1 VPTDVLIRPLRPEDV
16 PAAADVGWRALSPYM
31 PGAVAE
37 DAVDPG
43 PRVAYQRARVAHL
56 LDTDPAG
63 CWVAEAGGEVV
74 GVALGLVR
82 DDVWG
87 FSLFGLLPAHQGRG
101 VGRDLLGAALT
112 HAEGRRGGIIL
123 SSVNPAAMRSYFR
136 AGFRILPTV
145 SLGGIA
151 DPRAIPSGL
160 RARPG
165 DPDADAGTL
174 DLASRHVRGASHRP
188 DVPTMLGASEL
199 LVLEGEG
206 FAVHREGKVALL
218 AATSDAAAR
227 DLAWSCLAAA
237 PRGGTVEMEF
247 VSAGNDWAVDVG
259 LRAGLSLSPEGPIFV
274 RGVLGTL
281 RPFIPNG
288 AYL

>member
-1 VPTDVLIRPLRPEDV
+1 MPTDARIRPLRSEDV
-16 PAAADVGWRALSPYM
+16 AAAADVGWRALSPYM
-31 PGAVAE
+31 PQAVAE
-37 DAVDPG
+37 DALDPG
-43 PRVAYQRARVAHL
+43 PRIAWQRARVAHL
-56 LDTDPAG
+56 LDTDPEG

-82 DDVWG
+82 EDVWG
-87 FSLFGLLPAHQGRG
+87 FSLFGLLPEHQGRG
-101 VGRDLLGAALT
+101 VGRELLRAALT

-136 AGFRILPTV
+136 AGFRLLPTV
-145 SLGGIA
+145 SLGGVA
-151 DPRAIPSGL
+151 RLDAIPDGL
-160 RARPG
+160 RSRPG
-165 DPDADAGTL
+165 DPEADGATI
-174 DLASRHVRGASHRP
+174 DLASRHVRGASHRRDIP
-188 DVPTMLGASEL
+188 MMIGASRL

-218 AATSDAAAR
+218 AATSDEAAR

-237 PRGGTVEMEF
+237 PPGATVEIEF

-259 LRAGLSLSPEGPIFV
+259 LRAGLSLSPVGPIFV
-274 RGVLGTL
+274 RGRLGTL

>member
-1 VPTDVLIRPLRPEDV
+1 MPTDARIRPLRSEDV
-16 PAAADVGWRALSPYM
+16 AAAADVGWRALSPYM
-31 PGAVAE
+31 PQAVAD
-37 DAVDPG
+37 DALDPG
-43 PRVAYQRARVAHL
+43 PRIASQRARVAHL
-56 LDTDPAG
+56 LDTDPEG
-63 CWVAEAGGEVV
+63 CWVADAGGEVV

-82 DDVWG
+82 EDVWG
-87 FSLFGLLPAHQGRG
+87 FSLFGLLPEHQGRG
-101 VGRDLLGAALT
+101 VGRELLGAALT

-136 AGFRILPTV
+136 AGFRLLPTV
-145 SLGGIA
+145 SLGGVA
-151 DPRAIPSGL
+151 RPDAIPDGL
-160 RARPG
+160 RSRPG
-165 DPDADAGTL
+165 DPEADGATI
-174 DLASRHVRGASHRP
+174 DLASRHVRGASHRRDIP
-188 DVPTMLGASEL
+188 MMIGASRL

-218 AATSDAAAR
+218 AATSDEAAR

-237 PRGGTVEMEF
+237 PPGATVEIEF

-259 LRAGLSLSPEGPIFV
+259 LRAGLSLTPEGPVFV
-274 RGVLGTL
+274 RGQLGTL